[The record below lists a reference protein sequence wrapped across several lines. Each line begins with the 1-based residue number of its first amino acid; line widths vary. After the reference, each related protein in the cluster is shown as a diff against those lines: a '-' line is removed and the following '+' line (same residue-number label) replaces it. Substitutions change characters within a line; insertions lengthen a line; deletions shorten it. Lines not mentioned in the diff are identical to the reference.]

1 MNGTL
6 LIGLGIVISSGYIYL
21 SMQNIN
27 KKILNIENRMSIP
40 RVINATQKDVSKI
53 FFNYNDKKSVKE
65 EYGEDYYIEELALPT
80 SIQNKEITPVEPLKV
95 EAKIEKAPIKEKQ
108 QVDDFT
114 EESLIAEALIL
125 ESIHEQS
132 REEPVKK
139 EIKENSKK
147 SEKPTVAPLETTK
160 KSTIENTIKSTIET
174 PSKTPPKTLEPIKA
188 KEVQAPKKSK
198 KESITIVKSSESILE
213 DEIKAALEEIS
224 AIEENNKN

>member
-95 EAKIEKAPIKEKQ
+95 EAKIEKTPIKEKQ

-174 PSKTPPKTLEPIKA
+174 PSKTPSKTLEPIKA

>member
-1 MNGTL
+1 
-6 LIGLGIVISSGYIYL
+6 
-21 SMQNIN
+21 
-27 KKILNIENRMSIP
+27 MSIP

-160 KSTIENTIKSTIET
+160 KSTIENTIKNTIKSTIET